1 MRTAS
6 IERKTKETDIKIT
19 INLDGRGDS
28 SISTGIPFFDHLLD
42 LFSKHS
48 HYDLD
53 IMAEGDLEVD
63 DHHTVEDVGI
73 CLGQAIKEAMGD
85 KAGIQR
91 YASIHLPMD
100 EALAKVAIDISGRPF
115 LVYELN
121 LDRSQ
126 VKEFETELIKEFFR
140 ALVNKAEITLH
151 IYQEAGETTHH
162 ILEAVFKGFAKVISD
177 ATRIRPELAGKIPS
191 TKGVL

>member
-6 IERKTKETDIKIT
+6 IERKTKETNIKIT
-19 INLDGRGDS
+19 INLDGKGDAA
-28 SISTGIPFFDHLLD
+28 ISTGIPFFDHLLE
-42 LFSKHS
+42 LFARHS
-48 HYDLD
+48 YYNLE
-53 IMAEGDLEVD
+53 IQANGDLEVD
-63 DHHTVEDVGI
+63 DHHTVEDIGI
-73 CLGQAIKEAMGD
+73 CLGQALKEAMGD

-100 EALAKVAIDISGRPF
+100 EALAKVAVDISGRPF
-115 LVYELN
+115 LVYELD

-177 ATRIRPELAGKIPS
+177 ATRVRPELAGKIPS
-191 TKGVL
+191 TKGVI